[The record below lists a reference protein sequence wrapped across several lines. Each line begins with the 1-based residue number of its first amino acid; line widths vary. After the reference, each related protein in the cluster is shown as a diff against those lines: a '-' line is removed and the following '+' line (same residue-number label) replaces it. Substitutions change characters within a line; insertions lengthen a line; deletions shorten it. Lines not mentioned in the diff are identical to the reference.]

1 MKLIALSVLLF
12 VRLSAETQTGKE
24 SIKLKSVRQFN
35 ETLNT
40 LLQYKRLAQG
50 RN

>member
-1 MKLIALSVLLF
+1 MKLIALSALLF
-12 VRLSAETQTGKE
+12 VHLSAETQTGKE
-24 SIKLKSVRQFN
+24 NIKLMSVLHFN
-35 ETLNT
+35 ENLNT